1 MRPLAMCAAL
11 SLGLAV
17 SVLAGA
23 SAAAEGPGS
32 DFSFDYTNSPD
43 TTGALEFGGTKLEK
57 WTLTE
62 ITVGGSSVLGW
73 CTGTDAGSTSWGCS
87 YAPAGGLPPGDGVIV
102 VTDSNPGQ
110 GAVPHEAFFTVI
122 GGQAEPPPAPE
133 STTAPPPAPDPVS
146 TTTPPPDP
154 EPVVEAEEPPAV
166 AVNPLAGWTFDVSA
180 IDLRNVHPGDR
191 LTFKGAGLPSGV
203 TISAE
208 LHSTPVSLGATSV
221 GPVGAFTLVA
231 TIPKDTPPG
240 DHTFVLTA
248 SGAGLP
254 ATASERA
261 VSVVA
266 AVPLFIETEA
276 EEVEEVEATGD
287 DHGTVAGHGPDDVE
301 EANILSHGL
310 PSIDHILA
318 DPTRIPAAFGAGLV
332 LILLAVLPAH
342 LLNATLSEQYERLT
356 RRVPHL
362 RRTPRWLLAIN
373 AYIARAP
380 VIVGLA
386 ATAITAFLFGLAD
399 PHFGVN
405 EHSLRLFVAVT
416 VALFT
421 VTYLA
426 NLVTRVIL
434 RRTWAVDVNIAIRPL
449 AIVVTIVA
457 VALSR
462 VLEFSPGFLVGLV
475 LGLSIA
481 RDAAD
486 KHAWKA
492 VMVRASVLVAFALIS
507 WAAYSSLVENEV
519 LGHGFMAELVL
530 EIFVAIAT
538 EGIVMIL
545 VELLPLH
552 LLEGE
557 RLFETL
563 QVALG
568 RHLRR
573 RSDRLHPGRRA
584 LGGELAAAR
593 GRRLRLV
600 RDSRR
605 LRRRLRGHLPLLPVH
620 CDTDRERARCGE
632 RRAHRQGTCRDRR
645 RHLTKGL

>member
-1 MRPLAMCAAL
+1 MRPLAALAACAAL
-11 SLGLAV
+11 SLGLAA
-17 SVLAGA
+17 SVLVGA

-32 DFSFDYTNSPD
+32 DFSFDYVNSPD
-43 TTGALEFGGTKLEK
+43 TNGALEFGGTKLEK

-62 ITVGGSSVLGW
+62 ITVSGSSVLGW
-73 CTGTDAGSTSWGCS
+73 CSGTDAGSTSWGCS
-87 YAPAGGLPPGDGVIV
+87 YAPEGGLPAGDGVIV
-102 VTDSNPGQ
+102 VMDSNPGQ
-110 GAVPHEAFFTVI
+110 GAVPHEAYFTVT
-122 GGQAEPPPAPE
+122 GVAVEPPPAPAPPAAPEPPPAAPEPPPAPE
-133 STTAPPPAPDPVS
+133 
-146 TTTPPPDP
+146 
-154 EPVVEAEEPPAV
+154 PVVEEEEAEEPPAV
-166 AVNPLAGWTFDVSA
+166 AVNPLAGWTFDISG

-203 TISAE
+203 SISAE
-208 LHSTPVSLGATSV
+208 LHSTPVSLGAASV
-221 GPVGAFTLVA
+221 GPVGTFTLVA

-266 AVPLFIETEA
+266 AVPFVIETEV
-276 EEVEEVEATGD
+276 EEVEEVEETGD
-287 DHGTVAGHGPDDVE
+287 DHGTVAGHGPDEVE
-301 EANILSHGL
+301 EANILTHGL

-373 AYIARAP
+373 AYITRAP

-399 PHFGVN
+399 PHFGFN
-405 EHSLRLFVAVT
+405 EHSVRLFVAVT
-416 VALFT
+416 IALFV

-426 NLVTRVIL
+426 NLLTRVIL
-434 RRTWAVDVNIAIRPL
+434 KRTWAVDVTIAIRPL
-449 AIVVTIVA
+449 AIVITIVA

-492 VMVRASVLVAFALIS
+492 VLVRASVLVAFALIS
-507 WAAYSSLVENEV
+507 WAAYSSLVENET
-519 LGHGFMAELVL
+519 LGHGFTAELVL

-557 RLFETL
+557 RLFKHSKLLWAGTYAVVLTVFILAVVPWEHNWRQL
-563 QVALG
+563 EGNVVVWFAIVGGFAVVSVAIYLFF
-568 RHLRR
+568 RFIAT
-573 RSDRLHPGRRA
+573 PIEN
-584 LGGELAAAR
+584 ELEAENVEQPADEESVAI
-593 GRRLRLV
+593 G
-600 RDSRR
+600 D
-605 LRRRLRGHLPLLPVH
+605 
-620 CDTDRERARCGE
+620 DI
-632 RRAHRQGTCRDRR
+632 
-645 RHLTKGL
+645 

>member
-1 MRPLAMCAAL
+1 M
-11 SLGLAV
+11 
-17 SVLAGA
+17 
-23 SAAAEGPGS
+23 
-32 DFSFDYTNSPD
+32 
-43 TTGALEFGGTKLEK
+43 
-57 WTLTE
+57 
-62 ITVGGSSVLGW
+62 
-73 CTGTDAGSTSWGCS
+73 
-87 YAPAGGLPPGDGVIV
+87 
-102 VTDSNPGQ
+102 
-110 GAVPHEAFFTVI
+110 
-122 GGQAEPPPAPE
+122 
-133 STTAPPPAPDPVS
+133 
-146 TTTPPPDP
+146 
-154 EPVVEAEEPPAV
+154 
-166 AVNPLAGWTFDVSA
+166 
-180 IDLRNVHPGDR
+180 
-191 LTFKGAGLPSGV
+191 
-203 TISAE
+203 
-208 LHSTPVSLGATSV
+208 SLGATSV

-266 AVPLFIETEA
+266 AVPLFIETEV
-276 EEVEEVEATGD
+276 EEVKEVEATGD

-399 PHFGVN
+399 PHFGFN

-434 RRTWAVDVNIAIRPL
+434 RRTWAVDVNIAIRPF

-557 RLFETL
+557 RLFKRSKLLWAGTYAVVLTVFILAVVPWEENWRQLEGDVFGWFAIVGGFAVVSVAIYLYFRFIATPIENELDAENVEPTDNEPVAISATSDQGPLPDTL
-563 QVALG
+563 PISG
-568 RHLRR
+568 RLMLRPFGSCHSGSGSTVSPA
-573 RSDRLHPGRRA
+573 RSGRSA
-584 LGGELAAAR
+584 STA
-593 GRRLRLV
+593 V
-600 RDSRR
+600 DPTSM
-605 LRRRLRGHLPLLPVH
+605 
-620 CDTDRERARCGE
+620 T
-632 RRAHRQGTCRDRR
+632 
-645 RHLTKGL
+645 

>member
-1 MRPLAMCAAL
+1 MRPLAVCAVL
-11 SLGLAV
+11 SLGLAA

-43 TTGALEFGGTKLEK
+43 TNGALEFGGTKLEK

-73 CTGTDAGSTSWGCS
+73 CSGTDAGSTSWGCS
-87 YAPAGGLPPGDGVIV
+87 YAPAGGLPAGDGVIV
-102 VTDSNPGQ
+102 VTDSNPGR
-110 GAVPHEAFFTVI
+110 GAVLHEAFFTVI
-122 GGQAEPPPAPE
+122 GGTAEPPPAPAPM
-133 STTAPPPAPDPVS
+133 TAPPPA
-146 TTTPPPDP
+146 P

-166 AVNPLAGWTFDVSA
+166 AVNPLAGWTFDIPG

-191 LTFKGAGLPSGV
+191 LTFKGAGLPSGI

-208 LHSTPVSLGATSV
+208 LHSTPVSLGAASV

-266 AVPLFIETEA
+266 AVPLVIETETETKV
-276 EEVEEVEATGD
+276 EEVEGVEATGD
-287 DHGTVAGHGPDDVE
+287 DHGTVAGHGPDQVE
-301 EANILSHGL
+301 EANILTHGL

-318 DPTRIPAAFGAGLV
+318 DPARIPAAFGAGLV

-362 RRTPRWLLAIN
+362 RRTPRWLLAIH

-399 PHFGVN
+399 PHFGFN

-416 VALFT
+416 IALFT

-434 RRTWAVDVNIAIRPL
+434 KRTWAVDVTIAIRPL
-449 AIVVTIVA
+449 AIVITIVA

-492 VMVRASVLVAFALIS
+492 VIVRASVLVAFALIS
-507 WAAYSSLVENEV
+507 WAAYSSLVENEA
-519 LGHGFMAELVL
+519 LGHGFTAELVL

-557 RLFETL
+557 RLFK
-563 QVALG
+563 
-568 RHLRR
+568 
-573 RSDRLHPGRRA
+573 RSKLLWAGTYAVVLTVFILAVVPWEENWRQ
-584 LGGELAAAR
+584 LGGDAFGWFAIVGGFAVVSVAIYLYFRFIATPIEDELDEEN
-593 GRRLRLV
+593 V
-600 RDSRR
+600 EPTDKE
-605 LRRRLRGHLPLLPVH
+605 PVAIG
-620 CDTDRERARCGE
+620 DDI
-632 RRAHRQGTCRDRR
+632 
-645 RHLTKGL
+645 

>member
-1 MRPLAMCAAL
+1 MRPLAALAACAAL
-11 SLGLAV
+11 SLGLAA

-32 DFSFDYTNSPD
+32 DFSFDYMNSPD
-43 TTGALEFGGTKLEK
+43 TNGPLEFGGTKLEK

-73 CTGTDAGSTSWGCS
+73 CSGTDAGSTSWGCS
-87 YAPAGGLPPGDGVIV
+87 YAPTGGLPAGDGVIV

-110 GAVPHEAFFTVI
+110 GAVPHEAYFTVI
-122 GGQAEPPPAPE
+122 GGTAEPPPAPA
-133 STTAPPPAPDPVS
+133 STMAPPPAP
-146 TTTPPPDP
+146 
-154 EPVVEAEEPPAV
+154 EPVVEEEEAEEPPAV
-166 AVNPLAGWTFDVSA
+166 PVNPLAGWTFDISG

-191 LTFKGAGLPSGV
+191 LTFKGTGLPSGV
-203 TISAE
+203 SISAE
-208 LHSTPVSLGATSV
+208 LHSTPVSLGAASV
-221 GPVGAFTLVA
+221 GPVGTFTLVA

-266 AVPLFIETEA
+266 AVPLVIETET
-276 EEVEEVEATGD
+276 EVEEVEETGD
-287 DHGTVAGHGPDDVE
+287 DHGTVAGHGPDEVE
-301 EANILSHGL
+301 EANILTHGL

-399 PHFGVN
+399 PHFGFN
-405 EHSLRLFVAVT
+405 EHSVRLFVAVT
-416 VALFT
+416 IALFV

-426 NLVTRVIL
+426 NLLTRVIL
-434 RRTWAVDVNIAIRPL
+434 KRTWAVDVTIAIRPL
-449 AIVVTIVA
+449 AIVITIVA

-492 VMVRASVLVAFALIS
+492 VLVRASVLVAFALIS
-507 WAAYSSLVENEV
+507 WAAYSSLVENET
-519 LGHGFMAELVL
+519 LGHGFTAELVL

-557 RLFETL
+557 RLFKHSKLLWAGTYAVVLTVFILAVVPWEHNWRQL
-563 QVALG
+563 EGNVVGWFAIVGGFAVVAVAIYLFF
-568 RHLRR
+568 RFIAT
-573 RSDRLHPGRRA
+573 PIEN
-584 LGGELAAAR
+584 ELDEEN
-593 GRRLRLV
+593 V
-600 RDSRR
+600 EQPTDKE
-605 LRRRLRGHLPLLPVH
+605 PVAIG
-620 CDTDRERARCGE
+620 DDI
-632 RRAHRQGTCRDRR
+632 
-645 RHLTKGL
+645 